1 MRKKLLTRVLPI
13 SAISLAFATASIS
26 AVTLAWFVGPNIDSQ
41 DSYLDGK
48 IGLRNYF
55 HAGDGSEEKPY
66 EIVQPVHFYNLV
78 RLQNL
83 GIFPKKTY
91 FQIGSIF
98 DIDGTPSLRCIS
110 GYDENNDPIYTDY
123 LDMGDF
129 STSTRILTIG
139 GEATPFVSE
148 IDGKGLPIRNLKVY
162 GNPEDVGVFGYVA
175 QGGKLKNLV
184 FDNLEVTS
192 LGYNNTSGAD
202 DNQLFSENIDDIF
215 AQNVSRFVTDSTLT
229 LYDHNSTT
237 GDYDST
243 DLKKLTGTTVTSL
256 SNINSSDN
264 VVSQTKYFNGYFHP
278 TFPDSTLNP
287 RFSYSLISSSPILK
301 TVGDL
306 GLNLTGSESTDLTFD
321 FTPLYEN
328 IDFNKANQYEVN
340 AKMYLVASV
349 KVDNHL
355 FSRVIQSY
363 SISVLNN
370 AHAYDDGQYSV
381 SIYCDYIEHPDTSGI
396 TMVHYHHGVNVGLIA
411 GHVDGTIKDCYVY
424 QGTLKFNDTGFHP
437 IAAETD
443 TALVGEIGKSVKNTI
458 DPDIGLVVNGD
469 IGVMNFSRIYSLIRK
484 DFKYPDST
492 YVGQRKG
499 SDGVWYDFISYKNY
513 IQDGHEEGTVNTVAP
528 FEDYLRYND
537 GMKDQDEYITYT
549 STNVSDDIW
558 LPYDLPSNI
567 PEDFNSVSFLWNKVI
582 EDEDGIDRGL
592 GVFKITS
599 SYDEGAKNHPES
611 YGQYMVNSLN
621 KSRIINGKNQIS
633 KVYFSTAEYD
643 YTKNNHGIGW
653 NATHDVPK
661 RATDLPSY
669 SDVQSFNYP
678 FSRDFNYVF
687 ELDLAHMDDAGGN
700 DYMYNTDSNFLT
712 NYLSSKLIDK
722 YGDPVTPGS
731 PRFGFMFR
739 SSENEQLTSLS
750 SYMPAGVP
758 GYKQPFESKGTTK
771 YYPSN
776 AIVFRIENPNGANVS
791 VVGRGDDIGV
801 YSYNP
806 DVSTDDVSIMYKM
819 KSANSGEM
827 DMHRYFSYD
836 VATGVT
842 GTTAVVNGGDMKD
855 GSVLYGH
862 IFKLPQ
868 GDYILGGTS
877 GNRGGSQDAKIYFLA
892 VQGQT
897 EGTIGTTD
905 IITLDDKVEDVDFLL
920 TKPTFDDFAANL
932 DKALFSY
939 KGVFNTSSGTITN
952 DVYIVSDKKYMR
964 VTFNN
969 TPVFVTSMHLKS
981 RKVEHVFMFNGELL
995 NKEEHDYAPE

>member
-1 MRKKLLTRVLPI
+1 MRKKLFRRTLPI
-13 SAISLAFATASIS
+13 FVIFTAFATASVS

-123 LDMGDF
+123 LDMGAF
-129 STSTRILTIG
+129 SSSTRILTIG

-215 AQNVSRFVTDSTLT
+215 AQNASRFVTDSTLT
-229 LYDHNSTT
+229 LYDYNSTT
-237 GDYDST
+237 TDYDAT
-243 DLKKLTGTTVTSL
+243 NLKKLTGTTVTTL
-256 SNINSSDN
+256 ANVNSSSN
-264 VVSQTKYFNGYFHP
+264 VVADTMYFNGYFHP

-287 RFSYSLISSSPILK
+287 RFSYSLVSSSPILK

-306 GLNLTGSESTDLTFD
+306 GLNLPGSDPSDLTFD
-321 FTPLYEN
+321 FAPLEAN
-328 IDFNKANQYEVN
+328 IDFNKANEYEVS
-340 AKMYLVASV
+340 ARIYLVASV

-370 AHAYDDGQYSV
+370 AHAYRDGEYSV
-381 SIYCDYIEHPDTSGI
+381 SIFCDYIEHPDTNGVN
-396 TMVHYHHGVNVGLIA
+396 VHYHHGVNVGLIA

-424 QGTLKFNDTGFHP
+424 EGTLKFNDTGFHP

-458 DPDIGLVVNGD
+458 DPDVGLVVNGD

-484 DFKYPDST
+484 DFKYPDT
-492 YVGQRKG
+492 TKAGQRRG
-499 SDGVWYDFISYKNY
+499 SDGVYYRYISYKNY
-513 IQDGHEEGTVNTVAP
+513 LQDGHEEGTVNTVAP
-528 FEDYLRYND
+528 FEDYLRYYD

-549 STNVSDDIW
+549 SSNITSEVWTS
-558 LPYDLPSNI
+558 YSLPSNI

-582 EDEDGIDRGL
+582 EDEDGVDRGL

-599 SYDEGAKNHPES
+599 SYDEGAKENPDS
-611 YGQYMVNSLN
+611 YGPYMVNSID
-621 KSRIINGKNQIS
+621 KCRIINGKTPIS

-643 YTKNNHGIGW
+643 YTKNNHGYTW
-653 NATHDVPK
+653 NDTNDIPK

-687 ELDLAHMDDAGGN
+687 ELNLADMDDADGN

-712 NYLSSKLIDK
+712 NYLSNKLIDK
-722 YGDPVTPGS
+722 YGDPVEPGT

-739 SSENEQLTSLS
+739 SSENELLTSLS
-750 SYMPAGVP
+750 SYMPVGEP
-758 GYKQPFESKGTTK
+758 GEKQPFESEGTTK

-776 AIVFRIENPNGANVS
+776 AIVFSIENPNGANVS
-791 VVGRGDDIGV
+791 VVGNGDDIGV

-806 DVSTDDVSIMYKM
+806 DVSTDDVALKYKM
-819 KSANSGEM
+819 KSNNINQM
-827 DMHRYFSYD
+827 DMHRYFTYD
-836 VATGVT
+836 VASGAT
-842 GTTAVVNGGDMKD
+842 GTTAVVGTGEMKD
-855 GSVLYGH
+855 SGVLYGH
-862 IFKLPQ
+862 IFKLPK
-868 GDYILGGTS
+868 GDYILGGTT
-877 GNRGGSQDAKIYFLA
+877 GGRGGTQNARVYFLA

-920 TKPTFDDFAANL
+920 TKPSFNDFAASL

-952 DVYIVSDKKYMR
+952 DVYVVNDKRYMR
-964 VTFNN
+964 VTFDN
-969 TPVFVTSMHLKS
+969 TTVFVTSMHLKS
-981 RKVEHVFMFNGELL
+981 RKVDHIFMFNGELL
-995 NKEEHDYAPE
+995 NKEEHDYTAA